1 MEVYK
6 VTTSLQFGSKNEKNK
21 IIVIQ
26 DIEIETDNVGVVLE
40 LFGEDY
46 NDEVCMNWVAESDLE
61 GTAQEIVL
69 DVGVLHVIVD
79 PGQGD

>member
-46 NDEVCMNWVAESDLE
+46 NDEVCMN
-61 GTAQEIVL
+61 
-69 DVGVLHVIVD
+69 
-79 PGQGD
+79 

>member
-69 DVGVLHVIVD
+69 ILDS
-79 PGQGD
+79 

>member
-26 DIEIETDNVGVVLE
+26 DIEIETDNVGAVLE
-40 LFGEDY
+40 LFGEDQ
-46 NDEVCMNWVAESDLE
+46 NDEVCMNWGAKSDLE
-61 GTAQEIVL
+61 GTVQEIVL
-69 DVGVLHVIVD
+69 ILDS
-79 PGQGD
+79 

>member
-26 DIEIETDNVGVVLE
+26 DIEIETDNVGAVLE
-40 LFGEDY
+40 LFGEDQ
-46 NDEVCMNWVAESDLE
+46 NDEVCKKWGAKSDLE
-61 GTAQEIVL
+61 GTVQEIVL
-69 DVGVLHVIVD
+69 ILDS
-79 PGQGD
+79 